1 MAPLT
6 NYERETIIRFNEEER
21 EAVVFTYNRTLQ
33 RQLDQ
38 LTQER
43 PEEITLTRSDQ
54 YSAAVTAKEYRIP
67 KKWLKVRPNRT
78 ISVEEKTKRTEYV
91 KLARESIRKKNSEN
105 TPNLG

>member
-43 PEEITLTRSDQ
+43 PEEITLTRSEQD
-54 YSAAVTAKEYRIP
+54 SAAVTAKEYRLP
-67 KKWLKVRPNRT
+67 KQWLKVRASRVLSEEEREMRIELGRANRAAQLQA
-78 ISVEEKTKRTEYV
+78 K
-91 KLARESIRKKNSEN
+91 KLN
-105 TPNLG
+105 G